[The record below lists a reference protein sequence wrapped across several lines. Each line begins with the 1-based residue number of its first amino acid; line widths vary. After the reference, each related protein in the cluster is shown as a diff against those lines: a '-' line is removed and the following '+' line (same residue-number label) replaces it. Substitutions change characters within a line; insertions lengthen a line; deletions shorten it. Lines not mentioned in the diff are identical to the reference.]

1 MKRIAVCEDCK
12 EDLRTNPMYRELGM
26 VLICNHKKSQSLT
39 ENKCDTLRGK
49 K

>member
-1 MKRIAVCEDCK
+1 MKVCDGCR

-26 VLICNHKKSQSLT
+26 ILICNHK
-39 ENKCDTLRGK
+39 EDK